1 MDKITES
8 RKFCLEK
15 KVTFQGSVIP
25 IKNIVKESD
34 FRIFNALD
42 LDSMSLLLANEK
54 HAIGVPVP
62 NLLKCYINRT
72 IE

>member
-8 RKFCLEK
+8 KFCLEM

-25 IKNIVKESD
+25 IKNIVKETD
-34 FRIFNALD
+34 FCIFNALD
-42 LDSMSLLLANEK
+42 LYSMSLLLANEK
-54 HAIGVPVP
+54 PAIGVPVP
-62 NLLKCYINRT
+62 NSLKCYINRA